1 MGATQGPR
9 HLLLLDEPPADY
21 LVDGR
26 FHKGCRDRFSL
37 PVSLAKVRY
46 ELSIVVNVRL
56 KLANALAQFLCRTA
70 VRLNQTQVHDQIT
83 QTLQR
88 LLRVSVP
95 EQMFHAA
102 QALGYVSAGLGPLL
116 LQGLGLLL
124 QHVTRMV
131 MWNQSIRCSLCGCRY
146 SCTRRTSSPPSD
158 MNTTCWFSC
167 IPCDFSSSHKR
178 RRGFSSYVCTNPKYF
193 ADGTSRSSSRR

>member
-88 LLRVSVP
+88 LLRVSVQ
-95 EQMFHAA
+95 EQMFSRCPGAWIRQRRSRAA
-102 QALGYVSAGLGPLL
+102 PPARPWSAAATRSP
-116 LQGLGLLL
+116 
-124 QHVTRMV
+124 RMV

-178 RRGFSSYVCTNPKYF
+178 RRGF
-193 ADGTSRSSSRR
+193 

>member
-46 ELSIVVNVRL
+46 ERSIVGNVRL
-56 KLANALAQFLCRTA
+56 KLANALAQFLCPTT
-70 VRLNQTQVHDQIT
+70 VRLNQTQVHHQIT
-83 QTLQR
+83 QTFQR

-102 QALGYVSAGLGPLL
+102 QALGYVSASLGPLL

-124 QHVTRMV
+124 QHGHPHGDVEPVDQM
-131 MWNQSIRCSLCGCRY
+131 SLCGCRY

-158 MNTTCWFSC
+158 MNTTC
-167 IPCDFSSSHKR
+167 
-178 RRGFSSYVCTNPKYF
+178 
-193 ADGTSRSSSRR
+193 